1 MPAYDRFRPEF
12 LLKHFPIAATVV
24 VATIAFAPV
33 TPAFAQTF
41 RTVILSGQQIPGL
54 PAGITF
60 SGGDT
65 LWPMIDQSGNV
76 AFSAS
81 LSGGGGWAILQ
92 DSAGTISKL
101 VGYGDPEPGVAG
113 ATFSSVPQFWFY
125 GSNGKIAF
133 PDTYPTP
140 SGVWTTR
147 TGSLQLL
154 LQAPPYKIPATG
166 VQTINGLGQT
176 AVAARNGTAAIV
188 SDRSG
193 SLQPVVSYGDPI
205 PGVAGATFDVVDPPL
220 LTDQGK
226 IVFAGGPSLG
236 PGAGIYSDRSGA
248 LQPIVQF
255 GSSQVSGLTIR
266 TYAGLAANTSA
277 QVAFGADFNGG
288 SSGIVSEGGG
298 SLHLV
303 ARQGDHA
310 PGTPVGTTFRAV
322 PLSGTAISANGTTV
336 FGADVDEP
344 GVGGNPQGIWKESGG
359 VLQKVAFQGDP
370 APGAPAGATFNSL
383 DIPVVNSHGQVAFF
397 GDYNGEAKSP
407 GGVWE
412 EDRSGQL
419 QLVVRVGQQVQVAPG
434 DIRTISSLELA
445 QGPPYHPYGSFL
457 NDKGQVSFFAQ
468 FTDSTSGVFV
478 SPITPSFLKGD
489 VDQNG
494 VVNVADVSALM
505 AALRDLNFYKSNNG
519 LTVDTVKAVADI
531 NNSTNV
537 DNADIQ
543 TLIVQ
548 LASSG
553 APALAQ
559 AVPEPSALA
568 LGIIAAALV
577 YLGPQWLVGRTYR
590 HVRTYDNDGYAWP
603 QRRNDAKSSI
613 KKDLGLSVRSA
624 QSFLFSGIVVG
635 IPGDQMWRTN
645 QKS

>member
-1 MPAYDRFRPEF
+1 MKHYPIPA
-12 LLKHFPIAATVV
+12 TV
-24 VATIAFAPV
+24 VATITFALV

-54 PAGITF
+54 PAGVTF
-60 SGGDT
+60 SGSST
-65 LWPMIDQSGNV
+65 LWPMIDQSGSV

-81 LSGGGGWAILQ
+81 LSGGGAWAILE

-113 ATFSSVPQFWFY
+113 ATFSSVPAFWFY
-125 GSNGKIAF
+125 GSNGKIAL

-154 LQAPPYKIPATG
+154 LQNPPYKIPSTG
-166 VQTINGLGQT
+166 VQTINSLGQT
-176 AVAARNGTAAIV
+176 AVAARGNGTAAIV

-236 PGAGIYSDRSGA
+236 SGAGIFSDRSGA
-248 LQPIVQF
+248 LQPIVMF
-255 GSSQVSGLTIR
+255 GSTQVSGLTIR
-266 TYAGLAANTSA
+266 TYYGLAANTSA
-277 QVAFGADFNGG
+277 QVAFGADFIGG
-288 SSGIVSEGGG
+288 SSGLVSEGGG

-303 ARQGDHA
+303 ARQGDHP
-310 PGTPVGTTFRAV
+310 PGTPVGTAFRVV
-322 PLSGTAISANGTTV
+322 PLSGAAISANGTTV
-336 FGADVDEP
+336 FSADVDEP
-344 GVGGNPQGIWKESGG
+344 GVGGNPQGIWKESSS
-359 VLQKVAFQGDP
+359 VLQKVAFQGDA
-370 APGAPAGATFNSL
+370 APGAPAGATFSSL
-383 DIPVVNSHGQVAFF
+383 DIPAVNSHGQVAFF

-419 QLVVRVGQQVQVAPG
+419 QLVVRVGQQVEVAPG
-434 DIRTISSLELA
+434 DIRTISALELA
-445 QGPPYHPYGSFL
+445 QGPPAYPYGSFL

-468 FTDSTSGVFV
+468 FTDFTSGVFA

-505 AALRDLNFYKSNNG
+505 AALSDLTFYKSNNG
-519 LTVDTVKAVADI
+519 LTADTVKTVADI
-531 NNSTNV
+531 DNSMNV
-537 DNADIQ
+537 DNRDIQ
-543 TLIVQ
+543 ALIVQ
-548 LASSG
+548 LANSI
-553 APALAQ
+553 APAQ
-559 AVPEPSALA
+559 VQVVPEPNALA

-577 YLGPQWLVGRTYR
+577 YLGLRLHGYGITLGRIEYSVTWRGR
-590 HVRTYDNDGYAWP
+590 HRFVPTDG
-603 QRRNDAKSSI
+603 R
-613 KKDLGLSVRSA
+613 
-624 QSFLFSGIVVG
+624 
-635 IPGDQMWRTN
+635 
-645 QKS
+645 